1 MLSYFKAIFVNL
13 SVVTMYMELEELA
26 AKFIMDNY
34 STLLSFF

>member
-1 MLSYFKAIFVNL
+1 MLSYFKAIFVNI
-13 SVVTMYMELEELA
+13 SAVTMYMQLEQLD